1 VIVVGDRA
9 TLEYIGRGTHGGPF
23 ATPDGVIAATGPSV
37 DAPSCDAYELRHGN
51 VTQLRNSNRRMRWES
66 DPIRTFSP
74 HALSYLQI
82 I

>member
-9 TLEYIGRGTHGGPF
+9 TLEYIVRGTHGGPF

-37 DAPSCDAYELRHGN
+37 DVPLCDASELRDGKL
-51 VTQLRNSNRRMRWES
+51 TQLRNSNRRMRWES
-66 DPIRTFSP
+66 DPIRTFSA